1 MVDQL
6 NSIGEA
12 GLKFFGKMTASIS
25 HEIKNALAIIN
36 ENAGLLEDIALM
48 ADRGREIEPE
58 RLKTV
63 SRAVIKQ
70 IRRAD
75 IIIKNMNRFAHSAD
89 ETTTTVDLR
98 DSLLLVVALSERLAS
113 MRSVTLAPKLPETP
127 LNIRTVPFLLMNL
140 IWLCLDFA
148 ITAAGD
154 DKIVE
159 LAILKTENGAQIQ
172 FRRLTGLTEAP
183 LDAFPAERER
193 NLINVLR
200 AELAV
205 DGKNNELVINL
216 ATDVDKG

>member
-148 ITAAGD
+148 INAAGD